1 MTAALAKR
9 IGLLTD
15 MGWSVRS
22 QTESTAALET
32 RRPFNWMIFLLLL
45 IFSLGGGALLYT
57 GYWLL
62 TSRAQIFPAVE
73 EEGIAVHGDTW
84 LVQNQE
90 RDIARAIE
98 AAEAIRQRGFWSVMW
113 PSVVGSFV
121 FVGVW
126 FLLIWGF
133 IALVR

>member
-1 MTAALAKR
+1 MTASLAKR

-32 RRPFNWMIFLLLL
+32 RRPFNWMIFLILL
-45 IFSLGGGALLYT
+45 IFALGGGALLYV

-62 TSRAQIFPAVE
+62 TSRAQIFLAVE
-73 EEGIAVHGDTW
+73 EEGITVHGDTW
-84 LVQNQE
+84 LLKNQE
-90 RDIARAIE
+90 QDIARAIE

-113 PSVVGSFV
+113 PSIVGSLV

-133 IALVR
+133 IAIVR